1 MTTIY
6 RKITNKNI
14 NSGRVVIYPEDVLA
28 WYRGE
33 VDTFIVVDDYGNELE
48 RYYGYGLRK
57 LMNSMKRYKDKD
69 WGLGFRH
76 LKKNKI
82 DNDRC

>member
-14 NSGRVVIYPEDVLA
+14 DSGYVVIYPEDVLA

-33 VDTFIVVDDYGNELE
+33 IDAFVVVDECGNELE

-57 LMNSMKRYKDKD
+57 LMNSMKRYKDED

-76 LKKNKI
+76 LK
-82 DNDRC
+82 